1 MSTLYIQAE
10 FGISGDMLA
19 GALIDLGADEKKLKE
34 TLYTLNLEGVDYKI
48 TRKTKSALQV
58 CDFDVILSEDNH
70 DHDMDYLYGSKDK
83 EAHEEAKE
91 GDGKLDLKTIRM
103 KLEAARE
110 SRLTIG
116 MNEPKEEL
124 PEIKPF
130 TPPAEFSLEN
140 KLGLEEME
148 AQAALGIG
156 DSAPEKPA
164 GGYLYGQ
171 QEVDAGAADSGKGSD
186 YFFGGGGG
194 GGGLK
199 ESSADS
205 GHEEAYL
212 NKKFGDS
219 PSPFVPKAGPG
230 PVNKP
235 ISPFVPKN
243 DSGAA
248 NKPVSPFVQKKEEP
262 KAEEVHEH
270 THEQPEHAH
279 EEHHE
284 HEHHEHEHEHHH
296 TGLKE
301 IEEIINGSKM
311 SSKAKKTALKIFDCL
326 AEAEAAVHG
335 KPKEEVHFHEAG
347 AKDSIADVCA
357 IAICL
362 DLLKVTKVIVPYVM
376 EGHGTVNCQHGVLPV
391 PVPAVTKLSELY
403 GVNIR
408 TKDFEG
414 ELVTPTG
421 AAFVAACNTSS
432 KLPAGYKVV
441 KTGLGCGKR
450 DYNPPSIL
458 RAMLIDE
465 VKESKK
471 SESPESVFKT
481 LGLELGT
488 AAAPA
493 ADDSLPVEVR
503 EDGDTIIKL
512 ETTID
517 DSNGEILG
525 HAMDKL
531 FEIGVRDCYFFPV
544 YMKKNRPGYQ
554 LNIIVDEDL
563 KEKAEDIVAS
573 ETTTIGI
580 REIRCSRRVW
590 ERKTVETD
598 TPYGKLKCKEVD
610 LGNGRKRIYPEYE
623 SVKALAEA
631 NNMAYPDMYAK
642 AIAAAEAL
650 RT

>member
-10 FGISGDMLA
+10 FGISGDMLT

-58 CDFDVILSEDNH
+58 CDFDVVLSEDNH
-70 DHDMDYLYGSKDK
+70 DHDMDYLYGSKEK

-116 MNEPKEEL
+116 MNEPKEEV

-140 KLGLEEME
+140 KLGLEDME
-148 AQAALGIG
+148 AQAALSRGE
-156 DSAPEKPA
+156 DPDKPK

-171 QEVDAGAADSGKGSD
+171 QEVDASAADSGKGSD
-186 YFFGGGGG
+186 YFFGGGGS
-194 GGGLK
+194 GLK
-199 ESSADS
+199 ESAGDS

-243 DSGAA
+243 DNAA
-248 NKPVSPFVQKKEEP
+248 ENKPLSPFVQKKAEP
-262 KAEEVHEH
+262 QPEEVHEH
-270 THEQPEHAH
+270 
-279 EEHHE
+279 HHE
-284 HEHHEHEHEHHH
+284 AEHEHEHEHEHHH
-296 TGLKE
+296 EHHHTGLPE

-311 SSKAKKTALKIFDCL
+311 SAKAKKTALKIFDCL

-376 EGHGTVNCQHGVLPV
+376 EGHGTVKCQHGVLPV

-421 AAFVAACNTSS
+421 AAFVAACCTSS
-432 KLPAGYKVV
+432 RLPAGYKVL

-471 SESPESVFKT
+471 TDTPESVFKT
-481 LGLELGT
+481 LGLELG
-488 AAAPA
+488 AAAAKTPA
-493 ADDSLPVEVR
+493 ADDSLPVEIR
-503 EDGDTIIKL
+503 EDGDTVIKL

-531 FEIGVRDCYFFPV
+531 FELGVRDCYFFPV

-563 KEKAEDIVAS
+563 KDKAEDIVAS

-590 ERKTVETD
+590 ERKIVETD